1 MGIFDK
7 SNYIVNTGIIEQ
19 FFQCTIKMILLA
31 KMIKLWTFYEN
42 VVHETGNSDQMR
54 TIFND
59 KIIALIKTILPR
71 CQLIFGYTAMHNVLY
86 YQIAFKNGISF
97 LRTNNVGP

>member
-19 FFQCTIKMILLA
+19 FFKCTTKMILLA

-42 VVHETGNSDQMR
+42 VVHS
-54 TIFND
+54 
-59 KIIALIKTILPR
+59 
-71 CQLIFGYTAMHNVLY
+71 
-86 YQIAFKNGISF
+86 
-97 LRTNNVGP
+97 

>member
-19 FFQCTIKMILLA
+19 FFQCATKKILLA

-42 VVHETGNSDQMR
+42 VDYS
-54 TIFND
+54 
-59 KIIALIKTILPR
+59 
-71 CQLIFGYTAMHNVLY
+71 
-86 YQIAFKNGISF
+86 
-97 LRTNNVGP
+97 